1 MHRECQTK
9 RNSFRTFRD
18 SRPRTRPAFCPRR
31 RADYPMGPDRFG
43 TNPGCAFPVMG
54 SAPSPPAHSAAEAA
68 HVGWPRG
75 SRARLP
81 LWDCVVASSAASRST
96 TDRAFRTASEFAPTL
111 TGLALDVGQTG
122 GCPLR
127 VWAFPTDLRD
137 GRSPLIGTAGRE
149 QSGQTLR
156 PQPIHGSRPVEFAP
170 DVVQDSA
177 CLFRVSAISSSEART

>member
-9 RNSFRTFRD
+9 RNSFSNVSRLPPEDQTSVLPWKAGRLPDGTGSVRHESWVCLSGYGFRPIPTSAL
-18 SRPRTRPAFCPRR
+18 SRR
-31 RADYPMGPDRFG
+31 GG
-43 TNPGCAFPVMG
+43 
-54 SAPSPPAHSAAEAA
+54 
-68 HVGWPRG
+68 PRG
-75 SRARLP
+75 L
-81 LWDCVVASSAASRST
+81 ASRLS
-96 TDRAFRTASEFAPTL
+96 RTIAVVGLRGRFL
-111 TGLALDVGQTG
+111 GRLALDDRPSFPDSIGVRADLNWTRL
-122 GCPLR
+122 GCRTDWR
-127 VWAFPTDLRD
+127 VPASGLGLPNRSSD